1 MRLIRLTWPF
11 PFLVRLGW
19 ATARQRNP
27 DPACAHG
34 RVYFLRGQGVI
45 FSRGFGRMCAE
56 LRRAGWWA
64 EDLRCVGDLWLRR
77 HLEYEHKAGRL
88 HGPVV
93 LVGHSCGGRSA
104 LHVANYLEPH
114 GIAIR
119 LIICVD
125 VAFPYPVAGNVAHA
139 VHLYRCR
146 LRLYPAGPLQGACGS
161 RTVIENVD
169 LDGAESPLDERWLHH
184 LNITARPSV
193 QAWILGRIFATQG
206 HDNFSLASR
215 VHEPAAASHPLRE

>member
-27 DPACAHG
+27 EPARAKG
-34 RVYFLRGQGVI
+34 RVYFLRGQGLV
-45 FSRGFGRMCAE
+45 FSRGFGGMCAA

-77 HLEYEHKAGRL
+77 HLEHEHQAGRL
-88 HGPVV
+88 HGSVV

-104 LHVANYLEPH
+104 LHVARYLEPL

-125 VAFPYPVAGNVAHA
+125 VAFPCPVAANVAHA
-139 VHLYRCR
+139 VHLYRSR
-146 LRLYPAGPLQGACGS
+146 LRLYPAGLLQGAAGS

-169 LDGAESPLDERWLHH
+169 LDAADAPLHERWLHH

-193 QAWILGRIFATQG
+193 QGWILGRVLATLGQE
-206 HDNFSLASR
+206 NISLASR
-215 VHEPAAASHPLRE
+215 VH